1 MYKRQVLRPWPTD
14 EINPNQEFPL
24 LSARQRL
31 DVLDDMDKATG
42 SQTVNKVI
50 GADLGWSRPMYSL
63 DTTNDSPQTYE
74 SYIERVQLPLTPEFN
89 TEQVQSV
96 ALWADGGTVV
106 RFRESEQYNQLDIR
120 VSVSDHPG
128 DIIDLSDRTMVDTAN
143 IFPISE
149 EYKSD
154 LRVHGRFSNIT
165 SVSYT
170 HLTLPTIYSV

>member
-1 MYKRQVLRPWPTD
+1 
-14 EINPNQEFPL
+14 
-24 LSARQRL
+24 
-31 DVLDDMDKATG
+31 MDGTFVPG
-42 SQTVNKVI
+42 
-50 GADLGWSRPMYSL
+50 
-63 DTTNDSPQTYE
+63 NDSPQTYE

-106 RFRESEQYNQLDIR
+106 TFRQPEQYNQLDIR

-128 DIIDLSDRTMVDTAN
+128 DRIDLSDRTMVDTAN

-154 LRVHGRFSNIT
+154 LRVHGRFSNIRITDDIPSAMFTT
-165 SVSYT
+165 SINGKTFTQESEWRLSGIQIEFAVGGRR
-170 HLTLPTIYSV
+170 